1 MRQSQCAQ
9 RSPFQPLQH
18 CAQEFSQR
26 TETRDDIVVRAE
38 DDGSFDEADR
48 QTCKQFFEV
57 ALGIDAH
64 VRCEFVP
71 PAARQVIDQRDVAEL
86 VPSAPV
92 DAVRLERIAAVGAEQ
107 HDPSAGTPRRGVGTS
122 QDAQHIADGLAVIL
136 YVFDH
141 FVTQD
146 QIKGQGGKR
155 EGFARRVED
164 VGRTRP
170 RFDGAC
176 AVIFQ
181 PDHRPAEGREF
192 FRVHAHA
199 ASVFE
204 QAALDTLARRAH
216 DHVEAAD
223 LSRAPDVGGFAA
235 QGGFVEVTFGHG
247 GYYILQLSRLC
258 AKITSVWELNI
269 ESTEKWATPTFLL
282 VIRQITE
289 QGSSMKMTPKTPKNE
304 FALAFNE
311 VLEDKQLP
319 KEIILAAIES
329 AMVSAYRRAVNASTA
344 QQVEAKVDPETGKVT
359 VFAEK
364 EVVEDIVDNRTE
376 VLLEEA
382 RKVNPEAQLGDMA
395 LVETTPADFGRVA
408 AQTAR
413 QVIQQRIREAER
425 ASQLEYFQ
433 RQVGEIISGVVQAS
447 NPVQGVTLGL
457 DMKAEGIM
465 PNNQKVPGERFKV
478 HDRLR
483 AVVLEVKDGPRGPQ
497 IILSRAH
504 RNFLRRLLE
513 NEVPEIYHG
522 IVEIRA
528 IAREPGA
535 RAKVAVLATQ
545 PGVDAVG
552 ACVGIKGV
560 RIQAI
565 VRELHDEKIDIIQ
578 WDPDPVVY
586 ISKAISP
593 ARVNGVFLSENAEGN
608 KTATVV
614 VSEDQLSLA
623 IGRDGQNARLA
634 AKLTGWRIDI
644 KSLIESTAD
653 SLQKLKGDA
662 ELAALLPNVA
672 AMIPAIEEILA
683 KKAENRP
690 ITPEEFSQ
698 LAQFVEHVERRTIQ
712 IKEEAARVE
721 EEKTAAARA
730 EIPAAA
736 FGMKLEE
743 AGIKEHIF
751 NILTEAGY
759 ETVGNLMLALKADSN
774 KVLGLAGIGP
784 KTMQNIE
791 EALAA
796 LTFPEPAVEP
806 PVETATPPEVPAE
819 AESEAVVV
827 EVLPAAVEIQP
838 EAAAP
843 VEVVKEAVEEPAV
856 KDGVS
861 LEEMFAFKPE
871 AFTAP
876 APEEESESDD
886 KKKGKKK
893 GKKKSV
899 ELEFDEKL
907 GAVVA
912 RKKHKRAD
920 GVWEEE

>member
-1 MRQSQCAQ
+1 
-9 RSPFQPLQH
+9 
-18 CAQEFSQR
+18 
-26 TETRDDIVVRAE
+26 
-38 DDGSFDEADR
+38 
-48 QTCKQFFEV
+48 
-57 ALGIDAH
+57 
-64 VRCEFVP
+64 
-71 PAARQVIDQRDVAEL
+71 
-86 VPSAPV
+86 
-92 DAVRLERIAAVGAEQ
+92 
-107 HDPSAGTPRRGVGTS
+107 
-122 QDAQHIADGLAVIL
+122 
-136 YVFDH
+136 
-141 FVTQD
+141 
-146 QIKGQGGKR
+146 
-155 EGFARRVED
+155 
-164 VGRTRP
+164 
-170 RFDGAC
+170 
-176 AVIFQ
+176 
-181 PDHRPAEGREF
+181 
-192 FRVHAHA
+192 
-199 ASVFE
+199 
-204 QAALDTLARRAH
+204 
-216 DHVEAAD
+216 
-223 LSRAPDVGGFAA
+223 
-235 QGGFVEVTFGHG
+235 
-247 GYYILQLSRLC
+247 
-258 AKITSVWELNI
+258 
-269 ESTEKWATPTFLL
+269 
-282 VIRQITE
+282 
-289 QGSSMKMTPKTPKNE
+289 MTTKNE

-319 KEIILAAIES
+319 KEIILSAIES
-329 AMVSAYRRAVNASTA
+329 AMVSAYRRAVNASAA
-344 QQVEAKVDPETGKVT
+344 QHVEAKVDPETGKVT
-359 VFAEK
+359 VSAEK
-364 EVVEDIVDNRTE
+364 EVVEDIVDDRTE

-382 RKVNPEAQLGDMA
+382 RKVNPDVQLGDMA
-395 LVETTPADFGRVA
+395 IVETTPADFGRVA

-425 ASQLEYFQ
+425 SAQLEYFQ

-447 NPVQGVTLGL
+447 NPVQGVTIGL
-457 DMKAEGIM
+457 DMKAEGNM

-545 PGVDAVG
+545 AGVDAVG

-565 VRELHDEKIDIIQ
+565 VKELHDEKIDIIQ
-578 WDPDPVVY
+578 WDQDPVVY

-593 ARVNGVFLSENAEGN
+593 ARVNGVYLSENAEGN

-644 KSLIESTAD
+644 KSLPEAAGD
-653 SLQKLKGDA
+653 SLKKIQTNA
-662 ELAALLPNVA
+662 ELAALLPNVVET
-672 AMIPAIEEILA
+672 IPAVQEILA

-690 ITPEEFSQ
+690 VTPEEFTQ
-698 LAQFVEHVERRTIQ
+698 LTQFVDRVERRTIQ
-712 IKEEAARVE
+712 IKEEAARVD

-730 EIPAAA
+730 EVPDAA
-736 FGMKLEE
+736 FGIKLEDS
-743 AGIKEHIF
+743 GIKEHVV

-759 ETVGNLMLALKADSN
+759 ETAGALMLMLKTDSN

-784 KTMQNIE
+784 KAMQSIE

-796 LTFPEPAVEP
+796 LTFPEPEK
-806 PVETATPPEVPAE
+806 PVETATQPEVPAE
-819 AESEAVVV
+819 AEAVV
-827 EVLPAAVEIQP
+827 EVQLAAGEVQP
-838 EAAAP
+838 EAIAS
-843 VEVVKEAVEEPAV
+843 VEDVKAAVEEPAV

-861 LEEMFAFKPE
+861 LEAMFTFNPE
-871 AFTAP
+871 TFTAP
-876 APEEESESDD
+876 AAEEDSDAD